1 VAPVSVLE
9 HTAAQARARV
19 LMDPRSEALQRWQ
32 SRDRDS
38 TGTSPADK
46 LAAAYES
53 ALASTM
59 LRDWSRADASLATAR
74 TLVQGNARAE
84 RAVALLTTQSMLA
97 RNDPTPAEAALK
109 PYEREPSRPVTLF
122 DAQIALAG
130 QADPGALERT
140 GEALQTW
147 VSVHPLDA
155 EAWQLLTQVW
165 QRLAHPLRALR
176 AEAEARLALGD
187 LTGAVD
193 RLRAGQRLARGGGKV
208 DFIEASVI
216 DARLRDVEAQR
227 RQIEKEAAGG

>member
-1 VAPVSVLE
+1 
-9 HTAAQARARV
+9 
-19 LMDPRSEALQRWQ
+19 
-32 SRDRDS
+32 
-38 TGTSPADK
+38 
-46 LAAAYES
+46 
-53 ALASTM
+53 
-59 LRDWSRADASLATAR
+59 
-74 TLVQGNARAE
+74 
-84 RAVALLTTQSMLA
+84 MLA

-176 AEAEARLALGD
+176 AEADARLALGD